1 MVVFVMFGRVCPR
14 QFIGYAAAI
23 AFATF
28 VPFITITPS
37 LADSTTLRVGF
48 PVAAATGGYPFARDD
63 GGGLRFAFYDG
74 LTRFTPTGELLP
86 ALATSWQNETP
97 TTWVFQLREGV
108 VFSNGEVFDADSVV
122 ATLTEL
128 YNPDVLHP
136 KKADMGNID
145 GYRARDPYTVEI
157 TTSKPDPLI
166 PRRMSQLPM
175 IEPKAWAALGKD
187 GYARTPI
194 GTSAYTVESWGANN
208 TKPVLAVAES
218 SWRKVKHV
226 KRVEMTI
233 IPDPGSRV
241 SGLLSKELDMAISLA
256 SDDIAMLKANDITI
270 RMTTNPS
277 ILSIAL
283 RTVRSDDSPIK
294 DFRVRQALNYAVD
307 KQSIADF
314 ILGGTSRVAHQ
325 PATPELIGYNPDA
338 EPFDYN
344 PDKARQ
350 LLAEAGYSKG
360 FPLKFA
366 VYGGVL
372 PGDTLIF
379 QKIAQDLAAIGVQT
393 ELRQISFPDYVRRLF
408 NADWG
413 DIDGFSIGWLNMQL
427 WDPQKSFEQ
436 FSCMYTAPFYC
447 DEGMMPLIDNART
460 EMDPVKRE
468 KLLKDIVL
476 RFRNQA
482 AALWLVEFAGA
493 NGLQPSYEVG
503 QFRLDGSVFEQIE
516 YIGN

>member
-1 MVVFVMFGRVCPR
+1 MSEK
-14 QFIGYAAAI
+14 IGLRRIVLGGLIAALASTQI
-23 AFATF
+23 FF
-28 VPFITITPS
+28 SSGSV

-48 PVAAATGGYPFARDD
+48 PVAAATGGYPFGRDD

-74 LTRFTPTGELLP
+74 LTQFTPTGELLP
-86 ALATSWQNETP
+86 ALAASWQNETP
-97 TTWVFQLREGV
+97 TTWVFKLKEGV
-108 VFSNGEVFDADSVV
+108 VFSNGEPFNADIVV
-122 ATLTEL
+122 ATLAEL

-136 KKADMGNID
+136 KKSDMGPISE
-145 GYRARDPYTVEI
+145 YRARDPYTVEI
-157 TTSKPDPLI
+157 TTSEPDPLI
-166 PRRMSQLPM
+166 PKRMAQLPM

-187 GYARTPI
+187 GYARTPV
-194 GTSAYTVESWGANN
+194 GTGPYTIESWGANN
-208 TKPVLAVAES
+208 TKPVLVVAET
-218 SWRKVKHV
+218 SWRKVKHI

-233 IPDPGSRV
+233 IPDPGTRV
-241 SGLLSKELDMAISLA
+241 GGLLSEELDMAISIA
-256 SDDIAMLKANDITI
+256 SDDIAMLEANDVTI

-283 RTVRSDDSPIK
+283 RTVRPDDSPIK
-294 DFRVRQALNYAVD
+294 DARVRQALNYAVD

-314 ILGGTSRVAHQ
+314 ILGGTVRVAHQ
-325 PATPELIGYNPDA
+325 PSAPELIGYNPDA

-344 PDKARQ
+344 PEKAKQ
-350 LLAEAGYSKG
+350 LLAEAGYPDG
-360 FPLKFA
+360 FSLKFA

-379 QKIAQDLAAIGVQT
+379 QKIAQDLAAIGIQV

-408 NADWG
+408 NAAWD

-447 DEGMMPLIDNART
+447 DEGMMPRLESART
-460 EMDPVKRE
+460 EMDPGKRE
-468 KLLKDIVL
+468 AMLKDIVL
-476 RFRNQA
+476 RFRDEA
-482 AALWLVEFAGA
+482 AALWLVDFAGA

-503 QFRLDGSVFEQIE
+503 QFRLDGSVFEQIG
-516 YIGN
+516 YVGD

>member
-1 MVVFVMFGRVCPR
+1 MFEK
-14 QFIGYAAAI
+14 IGLRRIVLGGLIAAL
-23 AFATF
+23 
-28 VPFITITPS
+28 VSTPLCFTS
-37 LADSTTLRVGF
+37 GSALADSTTLRVGF

-86 ALATSWQNETP
+86 ALAESWQNETP
-97 TTWVFQLREGV
+97 TTWVFQLRQGV
-108 VFSNGEVFDADSVV
+108 VFSNGEPFTADTVV

-128 YNPDVLHP
+128 YNPEVLHP
-136 KKADMGNID
+136 KKADMGAIN

-157 TTSKPDPLI
+157 TTSEPDPLI
-166 PRRMSQLPM
+166 PNRMSQLPM

-194 GTSAYTVESWGANN
+194 GTGAYTVESWGPNN
-208 TKPVLAVAES
+208 TKPVLVAAET
-218 SWRKVKHV
+218 SWHKVKHI

-233 IPDPGSRV
+233 IPDPGTRV
-241 SGLLSKELDMAISLA
+241 GGLLSEELDMAISVA
-256 SDDIAMLKANDITI
+256 SDDIAVLEANGITI
-270 RMTTNPS
+270 RMSTNPS
-277 ILSIAL
+277 ILSIAFV
-283 RTVRSDDSPIK
+283 TVRADDSPIK
-294 DFRVRQALNYAVD
+294 DARVRQALNYAVD

-325 PATPELIGYNPDA
+325 PSTPELIGYNPDA

-344 PDKARQ
+344 PDKAKQ
-350 LLAEAGYSKG
+350 LLAEAGYPDG
-360 FPLKFA
+360 FPLNFS
-366 VYGGVL
+366 VYGGIL

-379 QKIAQDLAAIGVQT
+379 QKIAQDLAAIGVQV

-408 NADWG
+408 NADWEG
-413 DIDGFSIGWLNMQL
+413 IDGFSIGWLNMQL
-427 WDPQKSFEQ
+427 WDPQKAFEQ
-436 FSCMYTAPFYC
+436 FSCMYSAPFFC
-447 DEGMMPLIDNART
+447 DEEMMPLIDSARV

-468 KLLKDIVL
+468 GLLKDIVL
-476 RFRNQA
+476 RFRDQA

-503 QFRLDGSVFEQIE
+503 RFRLDGSVFEQIG
-516 YIGN
+516 YIGD

>member
-1 MVVFVMFGRVCPR
+1 MVGNSTLGRVILGWARSKILVTAFVAVFPLLT
-14 QFIGYAAAI
+14 AAPL
-23 AFATF
+23 
-28 VPFITITPS
+28 V
-37 LADSTTLRVGF
+37 ADTTTLRVGF

-74 LTRFTPTGELLP
+74 LTRFTPVGELQP

-97 TTWVFQLREGV
+97 TTWVFKLRKGV
-108 VFSNGEVFDADSVV
+108 VFSNGEPFNADTVV

-128 YNPDVLHP
+128 YNPEVLHP
-136 KKADMGNID
+136 KKADMGTIN
-145 GYRARDPYTVEI
+145 GYRVRDPYTVEI
-157 TTSKPDPLI
+157 TTSEPDPLI
-166 PRRMSQLPM
+166 PKRMSQLPM
-175 IEPKAWAALGKD
+175 IEPKAWLALGKD

-194 GTSAYTVESWGANN
+194 GTGAYTVESWGNN
-208 TKPVLAVAES
+208 RTKPTLVVAES
-218 SWRKVKHV
+218 SWRKVQHI

-233 IPDPGSRV
+233 IPDPGTRV
-241 SGLLSKELDMAISLA
+241 GGLLSRELDMAISLA

-270 RMTTNPS
+270 QMTTNPS

-283 RTVRSDDSPIK
+283 RTVRPDDSPIK
-294 DFRVRQALNYAVD
+294 DARVRQAINYAVD
-307 KQSIADF
+307 KQSIADI

-325 PATPELIGYNPDA
+325 PSTPDLIGYNPEA

-350 LLAEAGYSKG
+350 LLADAGYPDG
-360 FPLKFA
+360 FSLKFA

-379 QKIAQDLAAIGVQT
+379 QKVAQDLAAIGVQT

-408 NADWG
+408 NADWD

-436 FSCMYTAPFYC
+436 FSCDYTAPFYC
-447 DEGMMPLIDNART
+447 DEGMMPLLDGART
-460 EMDPVKRE
+460 EMDPIKRE
-468 KLLKDIVL
+468 AMLKDIVL
-476 RFRNQA
+476 RFRDQA

-493 NGLQPSYEVG
+493 NGLQPGYQVG
-503 QFRLDGSVFEQIE
+503 RFRLDGSVYEQIG
-516 YIGN
+516 YVGN